1 MRIFENLQVDFLGK
15 RNFFYIVSASLFLL
29 GFLNMAFRGLQ
40 FGIDFKGGTEI
51 VLQFQKPV
59 QISEIRKD
67 LENIGLGNLELK
79 TFGSETGVLVRTE
92 LQQIPRTIYPKVVA
106 NINNAINSIIPG
118 IDAKIIDS
126 SSANSVTYSLPNP
139 DTTNI
144 LVDKLFSAGFQTG
157 KVSEEQKNKEMVVRV
172 GISDWIKS
180 NLRYRVKDNSFRV
193 IREELVG
200 PKIGNELKQ
209 DAVIAIFLS
218 LVVILIYLAFRFKF
232 IFAFGA
238 VVALFHDVLITMGL
252 YAVLYGVIPGLN
264 LEIDLTVVAAFLTLI
279 GYSINDTVI
288 VFDRVREEMKIHKT
302 TPLKDVMNMGINKTM
317 SRTILT
323 GGTTLMSVFV
333 LLIFGGEVLRAFAFT
348 LFFGIIIGTY
358 SSIFVASALVL
369 EYANRSKK
377 KIQF

>member
-1 MRIFENLQVDFLGK
+1 MRIFENLNVDFLGK
-15 RNFFYIVSASLFLL
+15 RNFFYVVSATLFLL
-29 GFLNMAFRGLQ
+29 GFVNMAFRGLH

-59 QISEIRKD
+59 DIANIRGD
-67 LENIGLGNLELK
+67 IQNIGLGTLELK
-79 TFGSETGVLVRTE
+79 TFGSETGILIRTE
-92 LQQIPRTIYPKVVA
+92 LQQIPRPIYKKVVS
-106 NINNAINSIIPG
+106 NINDSIETIMPG
-118 IDAKIIDS
+118 IPISIVDS
-126 SSANSVTYSLPNP
+126 SSINSVTYALPNP

-144 LVDKLFSAGFQTG
+144 LVDKLFDAGFQTG
-157 KVSEEQKNKEMVVRV
+157 KVSEEQNNTQMVVRV

-180 NLRYRVKDNSFRV
+180 NLRDKVKGNTFTVLKED
-193 IREELVG
+193 LVG
-200 PKIGNELKQ
+200 PKIGSELKQ

-218 LVVILIYLAFRFKF
+218 LVVILIYLGFRFKF

-302 TPLKDVMNMGINKTM
+302 TPLKEVMNMGINKTM

-323 GGTTLMSVFV
+323 GGTTLLTVFV
-333 LLIFGGEVLRAFAFT
+333 LLLFGGEVLRAFAFT

-369 EYANRSKK
+369 EYANRTKK

>member
-1 MRIFENLQVDFLGK
+1 MRIFENLNVDFLGK

-29 GFLNMAFRGLQ
+29 GFINMAFRGLH

-51 VLQFQKPV
+51 VLQFDKPV
-59 QISEIRKD
+59 DIANIRGD
-67 LENIGLGNLELK
+67 IQNIGLGTLELK
-79 TFGSETGVLVRTE
+79 TFGSETGILIRTE
-92 LQQIPRTIYPKVVA
+92 LQQIPRPIYNKVVA
-106 NINNAINSIIPG
+106 NINDSIETIMPG
-118 IDAKIIDS
+118 IPINIIDS
-126 SSANSVTYSLPNP
+126 SSINSVTYALPNP

-144 LVDKLFSAGFQTG
+144 LVDKLFDAGFQTG
-157 KVSEEQKNKEMVVRV
+157 KVSEEQNNKEMVVRV

-180 NLRYRVKDNSFRV
+180 NLRDKVKGNNFTVLKED
-193 IREELVG
+193 LVG
-200 PKIGNELKQ
+200 PKIGSELKQ

-218 LVVILIYLAFRFKF
+218 LLVILIYLGFRFKF

-317 SRTILT
+317 SRTVLT
-323 GGTTLMSVFV
+323 GGTTLLTVFV
-333 LLIFGGEVLRAFAFT
+333 LLLFGGEVLRAFAFT

-369 EYANRSKK
+369 EYANRTKK

>member
-1 MRIFENLQVDFLGK
+1 MRIFENLNVDFLGK
-15 RNFFYIVSASLFLL
+15 RNFFYVVSATLFLL
-29 GFLNMAFRGLQ
+29 GFVNMAFRGLH

-59 QISEIRKD
+59 DIANIRGD
-67 LENIGLGNLELK
+67 VQNTGLGTLELK
-79 TFGSETGVLVRTE
+79 TFGSETGILIRTE
-92 LQQIPRTIYPKVVA
+92 LQQIPRPIYKKVVS
-106 NINNAINSIIPG
+106 NINDSIETIMPG
-118 IDAKIIDS
+118 IPISIVDS
-126 SSANSVTYSLPNP
+126 SSINSVTYALPNP

-144 LVDKLFSAGFQTG
+144 LADKLFDAGFQTG
-157 KVSEEQKNKEMVVRV
+157 KVSEEQNNTQMVVRV

-180 NLRYRVKDNSFRV
+180 NLRDKVKGNTFTVLKED
-193 IREELVG
+193 LVG
-200 PKIGNELKQ
+200 PKIGSELKQ

-218 LVVILIYLAFRFKF
+218 LVVILIYLGFRFKF

-302 TPLKDVMNMGINKTM
+302 TPLKEVMNMGINKTM

-323 GGTTLMSVFV
+323 GGTTLLTVFV
-333 LLIFGGEVLRAFAFT
+333 LLLFGGEVLRAFAFT

-369 EYANRSKK
+369 EYANRTKK